1 MLIES
6 HHLFIPDLVWCNIL
20 NVELFL
26 AEVQHCT
33 ITGSVP
39 GAAHNVETEIEAE
52 VLYFTFTRSISDL
65 QQHYLALHGSS
76 NCFK

>member
-1 MLIES
+1 M
-6 HHLFIPDLVWCNIL
+6 WCNIL

-52 VLYFTFTRSISDL
+52 VLYFTFTRYISDF
-65 QQHYLALHGSS
+65 QQHFLALRTQE
-76 NCFK
+76 FKLF